1 MPGMDDGPN
10 GSISGER
17 QRSCGFRKH
26 LSPTSRSPTSV
37 RVSPE
42 GSSEREGG
50 GSDLRSGVRVLYSP
64 KVQHAPLN
72 SSVVVSSQV
81 VSSRAWLGQSLF
93 ANRNE
98 GTALSGRVGRARGA
112 SSLPAWAACTPRRP
126 FHAHT
131 VTGGRSLA
139 SAGRSVLQPGP
150 ARPATPALRGRRRRW
165 HWAPF
170 GEPALCRGHRRSP
183 RTLRK

>member
-17 QRSCGFRKH
+17 QRSCGFQKH

-37 RVSPE
+37 RVSSE

-50 GSDLRSGVRVLYSP
+50 GSDLRSGVR
-64 KVQHAPLN
+64 VQHAPLN

-81 VSSRAWLGQSLF
+81 VSSRAWLGQRLF

-112 SSLPAWAACTPRRP
+112 SLLPAWAACTPRRP

-170 GEPALCRGHRRSP
+170 GEPALCWGHRRSP
-183 RTLRK
+183 HTLRK